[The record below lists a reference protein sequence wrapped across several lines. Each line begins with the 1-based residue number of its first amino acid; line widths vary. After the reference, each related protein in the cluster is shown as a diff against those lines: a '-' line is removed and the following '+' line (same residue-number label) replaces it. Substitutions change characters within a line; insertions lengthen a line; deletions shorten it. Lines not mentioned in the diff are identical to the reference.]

1 MADAGGRHVIMFF
14 FFFNLKISHLMFVC
28 PYFVL
33 NCCCVKSYHK
43 LSSSALKG
51 IFSIYKL
58 CAKTK

>member
-14 FFFNLKISHLMFVC
+14 IFLNLKISHLMFVC

-33 NCCCVKSYHK
+33 NCCCVKSHHK